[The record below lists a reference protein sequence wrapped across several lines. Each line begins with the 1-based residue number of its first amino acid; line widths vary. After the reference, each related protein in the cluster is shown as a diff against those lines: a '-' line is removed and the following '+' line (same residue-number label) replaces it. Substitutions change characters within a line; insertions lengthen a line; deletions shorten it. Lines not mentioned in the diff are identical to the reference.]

1 MSKLEE
7 QTIELYRPANGT
19 EGEVFFVE
27 WCRHCA
33 RDKAMREGESV
44 DECDDDEICPIIA
57 ETFVHYVDDPEYPRE
72 WRIVEG
78 RAICT
83 AFVPVGNSLPHER
96 CDKTLE
102 LPL

>member
-1 MSKLEE
+1 MSEE
-7 QTIELYRPANGT
+7 KVELYQPANGT
-19 EGEVFFVE
+19 EGQCFFDD
-27 WCRHCA
+27 WCCQCA
-33 RDKAMREGESV
+33 RDRAMREGDPI

-57 ETFVHYVDDPEYPRE
+57 KTFAHDVDDPEYPPE

-83 AFVPVGNSLPHER
+83 AFVPAGAAIPHER